1 MASSSSQRMAALLNP
16 IRFSDYPYS
25 DDFFLNSSSFSIESG
40 NRYLEGEFDEAF
52 AICKGL
58 TFFQEVEVNIEEL
71 NLALNN
77 EQMDKEISKAKFDL
91 VQTVQENANGALEEK
106 KLVLGE
112 TKKAEHSRKRL
123 PFLTQRKNK
132 PAKKKEENVHATVD
146 IGHNDGQNLIDG
158 WLLEKKIASNDVDLL
173 RDMVWKK
180 DRRIHDTYL
189 DVKDK
194 NERDAISAFLM
205 IHCGD

>member
-1 MASSSSQRMAALLNP
+1 MSRW
-16 IRFSDYPYS
+16 IKRFPKQSLTLCKLS
-25 DDFFLNSSSFSIESG
+25 KKMQTFVTNCSIP
-40 NRYLEGEFDEAF
+40 
-52 AICKGL
+52 
-58 TFFQEVEVNIEEL
+58 
-71 NLALNN
+71 
-77 EQMDKEISKAKFDL
+77 
-91 VQTVQENANGALEEK
+91 EEK

-146 IGHNDGQNLIDG
+146 IGHND
-158 WLLEKKIASNDVDLL
+158 VDLL

>member
-1 MASSSSQRMAALLNP
+1 MPWGYWSRLL
-16 IRFSDYPYS
+16 
-25 DDFFLNSSSFSIESG
+25 
-40 NRYLEGEFDEAF
+40 
-52 AICKGL
+52 L
-58 TFFQEVEVNIEEL
+58 TV
-71 NLALNN
+71 
-77 EQMDKEISKAKFDL
+77 
-91 VQTVQENANGALEEK
+91 
-106 KLVLGE
+106 
-112 TKKAEHSRKRL
+112 
-123 PFLTQRKNK
+123 
-132 PAKKKEENVHATVD
+132 
-146 IGHNDGQNLIDG
+146 DG